1 MLPTVSVK
9 YFGAIANSI
18 KFADI
23 IISSKAHSRQ
33 SRRRNFCKIYRD
45 LA

>member
-23 IISSKAHSRQ
+23 IISSKVRDKQ